1 MFIQP
6 QVTLENGESLLLD
19 EVIGANF
26 AIIGWG
32 CNPQWGSTPGR
43 SLAGAR

>member
-6 QVTLENGESLLLD
+6 QVTLESGESVLLD

-32 CNPQWGSTPGR
+32 CNPQWG
-43 SLAGAR
+43 LNAGQIAR